1 MRKKIISALA
11 TRFEGVD
18 AKILGRIADNLMA
31 AKTLETDE
39 DINSAV
45 EEVTFAD
52 ILKSYGDAR
61 ATDASKAAVS
71 NYEKRH
77 GLKNGKPVVQTD
89 DDDDGDGG
97 DDDDDALGGDTK
109 KVRKTNHSKTRQN
122 DGIAEMLAALKEELK
137 GELQKANDSI
147 AELRAGKVKEDRR
160 KKLNDRIKDLK
171 ESQRKAYTRLPLE
184 SYSDEDFDKLLDEID
199 GEVAEIVKENRA
211 ADASSFSPI
220 FGSAG
225 AAGDLGAKDKPSD
238 AEIDAIVNKLI

>member
-77 GLKNGKPVVQTD
+77 GLKNGKPVVHTD
-89 DDDDGDGG
+89 DDDDDDDDN
-97 DDDDDALGGDTK
+97 DDDDDDDDVT

>member
-18 AKILGRIADNLMA
+18 AKILGRIADSLIA

-61 ATDASKAAVS
+61 ATDASKTAVS
-71 NYEKRH
+71 NYEKKH
-77 GLKNGKPVVQTD
+77 GLKDGKRVEQTD
-89 DDDDGDGG
+89 DDDDDV
-97 DDDDDALGGDTK
+97 DDDDDHDDTTK
-109 KVRKTNHSKTRQN
+109 SRKTNRKTRQ
-122 DGIAEMLAALKEELK
+122 DDSIAEMLAALKEELK

-184 SYSDEDFDKLLDEID
+184 SYSDEDFDTLLDEIE
-199 GEVAEIVKENRA
+199 GEVADIVKENKA

-220 FGSAG
+220 FGIPGSGDKDG
-225 AAGDLGAKDKPSD
+225 ADGKPSD

>member
-61 ATDASKAAVS
+61 ATDASKTAVS

-89 DDDDGDGG
+89 DDDD
-97 DDDDDALGGDTK
+97 DDDDDNNDDDVT

-225 AAGDLGAKDKPSD
+225 DPDATDKPSD

>member
-61 ATDASKAAVS
+61 ATDASKTAVS

-89 DDDDGDGG
+89 DDDD

-109 KVRKTNHSKTRQN
+109 KVRETNHSKTKQN
-122 DGIAEMLAALKEELK
+122 DSIAEMLAALKEELK

-225 AAGDLGAKDKPSD
+225 DPDATDKPSD

>member
-77 GLKNGKPVVQTD
+77 GLKNGKSVVQTD
-89 DDDDGDGG
+89 DDDDD

>member
-31 AKTLETDE
+31 ANTLETDE

-61 ATDASKAAVS
+61 ASDASKAAVS

-89 DDDDGDGG
+89 NDDDD

-220 FGSAG
+220 FGST
-225 AAGDLGAKDKPSD
+225 GDPDATDKPSD

>member
-89 DDDDGDGG
+89 DDDD
-97 DDDDDALGGDTK
+97 DDDDDDTLGGDTK
-109 KVRKTNHSKTRQN
+109 KVRKTNHSKTKQN

-147 AELRAGKVKEDRR
+147 AELRAGKVNEDRR
-160 KKLNDRIKDLK
+160 KKLNDRIKALK

>member
-18 AKILGRIADNLMA
+18 AKILGRIADSLIA

-61 ATDASKAAVS
+61 ATDASKTAVS
-71 NYEKRH
+71 NYEKKH
-77 GLKNGKPVVQTD
+77 GLKDGKRVEQTD
-89 DDDDGDGG
+89 DDDDDV
-97 DDDDDALGGDTK
+97 DDDDDHGDTTK
-109 KVRKTNHSKTRQN
+109 SRKTNRKTRQ
-122 DGIAEMLAALKEELK
+122 DDSIAEMLAALKEELK

-184 SYSDEDFDKLLDEID
+184 SYSDEDFDTLLDEIE
-199 GEVAEIVKENRA
+199 GEVADIVKENKA

-220 FGSAG
+220 FGIPGSGDKDG
-225 AAGDLGAKDKPSD
+225 ADGKPSD

>member
-61 ATDASKAAVS
+61 ATDASKTAVS

-77 GLKNGKPVVQTD
+77 GLKNGKPVEHT
-89 DDDDGDGG
+89 DDDDGD
-97 DDDDDALGGDTK
+97 DDDDDNDDDVT
-109 KVRKTNHSKTRQN
+109 KVRKTNHSKTKQN

-147 AELRAGKVKEDRR
+147 AELRAGKVNEDRR

-199 GEVAEIVKENRA
+199 GEVAEIVKENKA

>member
-61 ATDASKAAVS
+61 ATDASKTAVS

-77 GLKNGKPVVQTD
+77 GLKNGKPVEHTD
-89 DDDDGDGG
+89 DDDD
-97 DDDDDALGGDTK
+97 DDDDDDNDDDVT
-109 KVRKTNHSKTRQN
+109 KVRKTNHSKTKQN